1 MKWIEAKGQL
11 KQLSQKLN
19 YAVMVSVLS
28 LLSTIILSLI
38 TGYTVLH
45 EKRVVTPF
53 NANTTY
59 TVSDSGADAN
69 YLDMM
74 SIDLLDARFNVNPET
89 VMENNTLL
97 LSYVTSSQ
105 YAAFAQKLNR
115 EAKVVQHDKL
125 SSVFYRD
132 VIQSDAKRLITVV
145 KGTLHSWVGYR
156 ELPAMKKTYCL
167 TYRYHFGRLTLYAL
181 EDITHEKP

>member
-1 MKWIEAKGQL
+1 MKWIDAKGQL
-11 KQLSQKLN
+11 RQLSQKLN
-19 YAVMVSVLS
+19 YAVMVSFLS
-28 LLSTIILSLI
+28 LTSTVILSFI
-38 TGYTVLH
+38 TGYAVLH

-59 TVSDSGADAN
+59 TVSDSGVDQH

-89 VMENNTLL
+89 VNENNALL

-105 YAAFAQKLNR
+105 YAEFAQKLNR

-132 VIQSDAKRLITVV
+132 VIQSDPEQLITVV

-156 ELPAMKKTYCL
+156 ELPATKKTYLL
-167 TYRYHFGRLTLYAL
+167 TYRYHFGRLTLFAL